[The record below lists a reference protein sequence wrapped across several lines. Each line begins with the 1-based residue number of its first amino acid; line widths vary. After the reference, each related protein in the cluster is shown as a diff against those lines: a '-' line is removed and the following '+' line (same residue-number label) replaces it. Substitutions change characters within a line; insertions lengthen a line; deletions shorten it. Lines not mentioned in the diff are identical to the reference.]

1 MLASKSKVLV
11 GSVPARFNERAEEQI
26 ELSEGGWVS
35 RRFGVL
41 FRK

>member
-1 MLASKSKVLV
+1 MLASKVLV
-11 GSVPARFNERAEEQI
+11 GSVPERFNERAVDQI
-26 ELSEGGWVS
+26 ESSEGGWVS